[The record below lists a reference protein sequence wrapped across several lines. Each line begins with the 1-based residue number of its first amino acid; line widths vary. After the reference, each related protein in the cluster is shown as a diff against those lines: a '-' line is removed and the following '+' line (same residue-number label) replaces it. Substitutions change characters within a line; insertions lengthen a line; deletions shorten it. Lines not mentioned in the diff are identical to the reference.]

1 MKYADNNITFISDKK
16 VSKIETK
23 LNIHL
28 EKISAYFHLHKL
40 VINLKNIKS
49 EVMLFG
55 SRQRLKK
62 GENLLNVIYEGN
74 EINFVIYY

>member
-23 LNIHL
+23 LNIDL

-40 VINLKNIKS
+40 VINLKTIKS